1 MNIKRIVSLTAFISF
16 FLILLTS
23 IIMYIAPQGRVANW
37 SEWLLWGMSKEQW
50 TGIHVNVGFL
60 FLLALLFH
68 IYYNWQ
74 PIMLYLK
81 NKAKHIKVF
90 TMEFNIALILTLVFV
105 TGTYFELPPMSTII
119 KLSEDFKASAAK
131 KFGEPPYGHAE
142 ASTLKTFAIRMNIDL
157 NAAMDLLKKAGYKV
171 DNDMQTLSQLAQ
183 NNGVTPQKI
192 YSAISSA
199 ERKTAASY
207 DESHGL
213 PDTPVPGS
221 GKLTLSEFGSQYNLD
236 VNVVVK
242 FLKES
247 NMKFEEGM
255 TMKQIGDANGMS
267 MADIYEKIK
276 TGVEKK

>member
-50 TGIHVNVGFL
+50 AAIHVNVGFL

-74 PIMLYLK
+74 PIVLYLK
-81 NKAKHIKVF
+81 NKAKRIKVF
-90 TMEFNIALILTLVFV
+90 TMEFNIALILTLLFV
-105 TGTYFELPPMSTII
+105 TGTYFELPPMSTILTI
-119 KLSEDFKASAAK
+119 SEDIKASAAK

-192 YSAISSA
+192 YSAISPA
-199 ERKTAASY
+199 EKKTTASSG
-207 DESHGL
+207 EFHGL

-221 GKLTLSEFGSQYNLD
+221 GKLTLSEFGSQYNID
-236 VNVVVK
+236 VNVVLK
-242 FLKES
+242 SLKES

>member
-50 TGIHVNVGFL
+50 AGIHVNIGFL

-81 NKAKHIKVF
+81 NKAKRIKVF

-105 TGTYFELPPMSTII
+105 MGTYFELPPMSTIL

-142 ASTLKTFAIRMNIDL
+142 ASTLKTFTIRMNIDL

-183 NNGVTPQKI
+183 TNGVTPQKI
-192 YSAISSA
+192 YSEISSA
-199 ERKTAASY
+199 EKKTTASSG
-207 DESHGL
+207 ESHGL